1 MHENPTKQTFGLQ
14 NQEREAWEAT
24 CVRFAYHPTA
34 NINRCMYIKAGRI
47 VLEGLRE
54 REGKKK
60 ITLKISL
67 KSGNHALPQDWR
79 GLGWLREEVLTS

>member
-14 NQEREAWEAT
+14 NQEREAWEAKTST

-34 NINRCMYIKAGRI
+34 NIKLCMYIKEGRI

-60 ITLKISL
+60 NHIKNLIKI
-67 KSGNHALPQDWR
+67 G
-79 GLGWLREEVLTS
+79 

>member
-54 REGKKK
+54 REGEKKNHIKNLIK
-60 ITLKISL
+60 I
-67 KSGNHALPQDWR
+67 G
-79 GLGWLREEVLTS
+79 